1 MARPWLALSS
11 SNLTPFIQ
19 VEGLHYSFGHVQ
31 ALSGIDLAV
40 ERGRFVAVVGGNG
53 SGKSTLA
60 RCLNGLLLPQKGRVT
75 VAGFSTDDP
84 RALPEIRR
92 RLGLVFQNPDNQIVA
107 PVVEDDV
114 AFGMENLGL
123 PYEVMRERVPWALEA
138 VGLQGMEDRS
148 PSTLSGGQKQRLA
161 IAGILAMEP
170 EGIILDEATSMI
182 DPQGRREV
190 LEVIQRLR
198 HERAMTVIWITHH
211 MEEALLADEVVVLHQ
226 GRMVARGH
234 PAEILSSPH
243 LSRWN
248 LVPPPGV
255 LLAQALR
262 DEGLSVPPRVVTVE
276 GLVDAL
282 CPSG

>member
-1 MARPWLALSS
+1 M
-11 SNLTPFIQ
+11 
-19 VEGLHYSFGHVQ
+19 EGLHHSFGDVQ
-31 ALSGIDLAV
+31 ALSGLDLTIQHGA
-40 ERGRFVAVVGGNG
+40 FVAIVGGNG

-60 RCLNGLLLPQKGRVT
+60 RCLNGLLLPQQGSVT
-75 VAGFSTDDP
+75 VAGLSTSDP
-84 RALPEIRR
+84 AALPEIRR

-114 AFGMENLGL
+114 AFGMENLGV
-123 PYEVMRERVPWALEA
+123 PYETMRERVPWALEV
-138 VGLQGMEDRS
+138 VGLEGMEERA

-170 EGIILDEATSMI
+170 QGIILDEATSMI

-190 LEVIQRLR
+190 LSLIQKLR
-198 HERAMTVIWITHH
+198 RERSMTVIWITHH

-226 GRMVARGH
+226 GTIVAQGK
-234 PAEILSSPH
+234 PARVLARPDLE
-243 LSRWN
+243 RWN

-255 LLAQALR
+255 LLARALR
-262 DEGLSVPPRVVTVE
+262 EEGVVVPEDVVTVE

-282 CPSG
+282 CPSN